1 MHMDDEHADQK
12 QRDCSTVYS
21 TSTTHQYYI
30 DHLLITHYQ
39 HSTNDAPVDT
49 FVLSAAVNLMAQR
62 AVRKYMTFAHKGL
75 MSHLMLGIICFSGEV
90 VRSVQ
95 CVGVCCGLGYV

>member
-12 QRDCSTVYS
+12 
-21 TSTTHQYYI
+21 
-30 DHLLITHYQ
+30 
-39 HSTNDAPVDT
+39 
-49 FVLSAAVNLMAQR
+49 
-62 AVRKYMTFAHKGL
+62 
-75 MSHLMLGIICFSGEV
+75 SHLMLGIICFSDEV